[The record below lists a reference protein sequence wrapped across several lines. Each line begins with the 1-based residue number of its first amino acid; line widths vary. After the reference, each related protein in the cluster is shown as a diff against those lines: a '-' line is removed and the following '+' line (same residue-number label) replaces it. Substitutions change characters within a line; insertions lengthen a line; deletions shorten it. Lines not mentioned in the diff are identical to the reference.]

1 MENASN
7 KTRRTLFAVAVAAFA
22 VLGAQVGAWA
32 VLLVDIATAAGADTP
47 RLGVALSLMSIFAI
61 GGAIVT
67 GRIIDRTGRHVVLL
81 VGSAGTGVCLV
92 ALSFVDDYASMIGVF
107 MAYGLLSSAY
117 DIVVNAL
124 GGDYERAY
132 GRSIL
137 TVLHGVF
144 SGAAGVGALAVG
156 SLLTVEVDFRAVYA
170 GVGLLLV
177 VFGVAA
183 GLLFRFT
190 PQAGQPAAKQH
201 AGTGRRPGLLLV
213 LGLPGVGIAAVL
225 VTLAFFNEGAI
236 EGYGSVYLKDIVGS
250 GAFAVGFG
258 IAVFHFANMVGRFF
272 GSRVIVAIGEPAVV
286 AGGGTVA
293 AIGYAFALTSDT
305 TGLVLVGML
314 LAGFGGSPIVPIAYS
329 IAARWSGDRGGR
341 AASVVTMFGYGS
353 FIVAPSVI
361 GGLAGVFGL
370 QRALLCVLISAGLI
384 AATAWLVRR
393 LQRTQ
398 SRASTA
404 DAV

>member
-1 MENASN
+1 MEKASER
-7 KTRRTLFAVAVAAFA
+7 TQRTLFGVAVAAFV
-22 VLGAQVGAWA
+22 VLGSQVGAWA

-67 GRIIDRTGRHVVLL
+67 GRIIDRTGRQVVLL
-81 VGSAGTGVCLV
+81 VGSAGTGACLV
-92 ALSFVDDYASMIGVF
+92 ALSFVGDYASMIGVF

-144 SGAAGVGALAVG
+144 SGAAGVGALVVG
-156 SLLTVEVDFRAVYA
+156 SLLTVGVSFRAVYA
-170 GVGLLLV
+170 GVGVLLV
-177 VFGVAA
+177 VFGTAA
-183 GLLFRFT
+183 GLLFRLA
-190 PQAGQPAAKQH
+190 PQAGPSAAERQ
-201 AGTGRRPGLLLV
+201 ASAGRRSGLLRV
-213 LGLPGVGIAAVL
+213 LGLPGVGIAAAL

-250 GAFAVGFG
+250 GAFAVGVG
-258 IAVFHFANMVGRFF
+258 IAVFHFANMVGRLF
-272 GSRVIVAIGEPAVV
+272 GSRVINAVGESVVV

-293 AIGYAFALTSDT
+293 AIGYALALTSDM
-305 TGLVLVGML
+305 TGFVLVGML

-353 FIVAPSVI
+353 FIVAPSII
-361 GGLAGVFGL
+361 GALAGVFGL
-370 QRALLCVLISAGLI
+370 QRALLCVLVSAGL
-384 AATAWLVRR
+384 TAMTALLVRR
-393 LQRTQ
+393 LQRTR
-398 SRASTA
+398 SRASA
-404 DAV
+404 AGAA